1 MASEL
6 PRRKSASVG
15 AQLFRTLIF
24 GPLAFLLFFANTVLW
39 IGLLLL
45 AALVRGLLPLPSWR
59 QHGDRVVIALG
70 RRWIAG
76 CNWLTA
82 VLYRIDWEI
91 EGERELDPQRW
102 YLVVA
107 NHQSWVDI
115 NVFMAVFG
123 HRLPFP
129 KVFTKREILWL
140 PFIGAAVWALGF
152 PLLKRYPQKLLERR
166 PELRGRDRDIARQA
180 CRRATARPT
189 TLVNFLE
196 GTRMTPAKHAARNSP
211 FRYLLPPRAGGV
223 ALVVGTLGEKLAAVV
238 DLTIVYPD
246 GRPTFW
252 HFLCGR
258 VRRVTV
264 RLCEVAVPPALRQGD
279 YEMDAACRDG
289 YQRWVMEL
297 WREKD
302 AWMEAKLCGFPDV
315 SGKEGKR

>member
-1 MASEL
+1 MFSFL
-6 PRRKSASVG
+6 PG
-15 AQLFRTLIF
+15 WFF
-24 GPLAFLLFFANTVLW
+24 GLLAFLLYFVNTVLW

-45 AALVRGLLPLPSWR
+45 AALVKILLPLSRWR
-59 QHGDRVVIALG
+59 QGCDDVILACG

-82 VLYRIDWEI
+82 TLYDIAWEI
-91 EGERELDPQRW
+91 EGEAPLDPQQW

-107 NHQSWVDI
+107 NHQSWVDVM
-115 NVFMAVFG
+115 VFMAVFG

-129 KVFTKREILWL
+129 KVFSKREILWL

-166 PELRGRDRDIARQA
+166 PELRGHDREIARQA

-196 GTRMTPAKHAARNSP
+196 GTRLTPAKHAARHSP
-211 FRYLLPPRAGGV
+211 FRHLLPPRAGGV
-223 ALVVGTLGEKLAAVV
+223 ALVDAVLGEKLAAVV
-238 DLTIVYPD
+238 DLTIVYPA

-264 RLCEVAVPPALRQGD
+264 RLREVPVPPALRQGD
-279 YEMDAACRDG
+279 YETDAGCRDG
-289 YQRWVMEL
+289 YQRWVTQL
-297 WREKD
+297 WQEKD
-302 AWMEAKLCGFPDV
+302 VWMDAKSSGLPAA
-315 SGKEGKR
+315 SGKAGKR